1 MVGGQVTKVDEL
13 CRLWPILA
21 SPICLLDALHFVC
34 PGDAQLWLWLSL
46 SYEGYGYSRERCI
59 ELLRKIEE
67 IAEQVEREW
76 AAWAQFKEFEVAVYA
91 DLERISAPVV

>member
-1 MVGGQVTKVDEL
+1 MVGGDITDLVAAR
-13 CRLWPILA
+13 RLWPILE
-21 SPICLLDALHFVC
+21 SPICILSTLHFVC
-34 PGDAQLWLWLSL
+34 SKDAQLWLWLSL
-46 SYEGYGYSRERCI
+46 SYEGHGYSRERCI

-76 AAWAQFKEFEVAVYA
+76 AAWAQLKEFEVAVYA